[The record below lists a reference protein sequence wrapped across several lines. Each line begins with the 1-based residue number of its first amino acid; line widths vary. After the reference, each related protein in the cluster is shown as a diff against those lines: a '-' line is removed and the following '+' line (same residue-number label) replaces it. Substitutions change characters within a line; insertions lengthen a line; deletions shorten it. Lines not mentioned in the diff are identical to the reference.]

1 MKHAIFTIFIY
12 LVSTCA
18 HACTCVELTDREKID
33 KATKIFAGK
42 VVKSEF
48 NEQYEVESLIKV
60 EKIFKGNVSKLE
72 EIRSSGDSSS
82 CGVEE
87 VVGFNYLIFTDEAG
101 EASIC
106 YGHEEYNP
114 KYLELSGDHSPGRL
128 LRALS
133 TEKHNNHR
141 Q

>member
-1 MKHAIFTIFIY
+1 MKYVIFTIVIY

-18 HACTCVELTDREKID
+18 YACTCVELTDREKIN
-33 KATKIFAGK
+33 KATKIFAGE
-42 VVKSEF
+42 VVKSEI
-48 NEQYEVESLIKV
+48 NEQYEVENLIKV
-60 EKIFKGNVSKLE
+60 VKIYKGNVGKFE
-72 EIRSSGDSSS
+72 KIRSSGNSSS

-87 VVGFNYLIFTDEAG
+87 LVRFNYLIFTDAAG

-114 KYLELSGDHSPGRL
+114 KYHEFSGEHSPGRL